1 MDFSNGKSLV
11 FFLNT
16 GSDFDLLNAEIQKA
30 SQVFILA
37 DENTAVHCVTSLQP
51 FIDCTY
57 HLITW
62 KVGEPNKTMDAAMH
76 VWAELTKHEADRN
89 VLLINVGGGVI
100 GDIGGFAAGC
110 YKRGIRY
117 IQLPTSLL
125 AMVDS
130 SVGGKTGV
138 DFNGFKNHIGL
149 FNSPSHVF
157 VHLPFLKTLPPREL
171 LSGFAEVVKHY
182 LIADKKA
189 FLELATPSFE
199 LKKVN
204 WLASVQKSIA
214 IKSKIVEEDYLETNA
229 RKSLN
234 FGHTLGHAIESFYL
248 DNELNRFLH
257 GEAIAVGMVAESYLS
272 YHFGLISE
280 KELSVITSCLRK
292 LFPLQPLPE
301 TDFKS
306 IISLVAQDKKNSAG
320 QNRFTLLK
328 GIGNYSV
335 NHSVEEYLMQE
346 ALRYFNLQ
354 IV

>member
-1 MDFSNGKSLV
+1 METISLKEY
-11 FFLNT
+11 
-16 GSDFDLLNAEIQKA
+16 SIQFDDSLESLGAYLSENKYSA
-30 SQVFILA
+30 VFILV
-37 DENTAVHCVTSLQP
+37 DENTKEHCLPLLKSVITEFNLIETESGEENKNLQTCEC
-51 FIDCTY
+51 IWQQ
-57 HLITW
+57 LIE
-62 KVGEPNKTMDAAMH
+62 KN
-76 VWAELTKHEADRN
+76 ADRKSVVVN
-89 VLLINVGGGVI
+89 LGGGVI
-100 GDIGGFAAGC
+100 GDMGGFAAGC

-130 SVGGKTGV
+130 SVGGKTGIN
-138 DFNGFKNHIGL
+138 FNGFKNHIGL

-182 LIADKKA
+182 LIADKEA

-199 LKKVN
+199 LKKVD

-214 IKSKIVEEDYLETNA
+214 IKSKIVEEDYLEKNA

-257 GEAIAVGMVAESYLS
+257 GEATAVGMVAESYLS

-280 KELSVITSCLRK
+280 EELSVITTCLRK
-292 LFPLQPLPE
+292 LFPLQLLPE

-306 IISLVAQDKKNSAG
+306 IISLVAQDKKNSYKS
-320 QNRFTLLK
+320 RD
-328 GIGNYSV
+328 
-335 NHSVEEYLMQE
+335 
-346 ALRYFNLQ
+346 
-354 IV
+354 